1 MYLNEIETDEIKQL
15 ISFFC
20 SENWS
25 QTEKSIIGFAVH
37 LKNELVTHTSKVSAY
52 KNVSEF
58 FMNHSFNL
66 WSDMPQLG
74 LKWINIFG

>member
-25 QTEKSIIGFAVH
+25 QTEKKHNWFCCSF
-37 LKNELVTHTSKVSAY
+37 KNELVTHTSKVSAY

-66 WSDMPQLG
+66 WSDMPQLC